1 MKKFTALLMALII
14 CCSMIVGVSAAS
26 GDVTA
31 EPVTTQAIPTTQST
45 ADVLGGFIS
54 DAIGNNQEEVNDATL
69 SIESISSTISQILN
83 ALDDFLRGLR
93 IFVDQLFS
101 NVLGGGSFPM

>member
-14 CCSMIVGVSAAS
+14 CCSMVIGVSAAE
-26 GDVTA
+26 GAVEA

-45 ADVLGGFIS
+45 EDVLGGFIS
-54 DAIGNNQEEVNDATL
+54 DVIGNNKEEVNNATGT
-69 SIESISSTISQILN
+69 IESLGATISKILN

-93 IFVDQLFS
+93 LFVDQFFS
-101 NVLGGGSFPM
+101 NILGNGSMPF